1 MEIEGRLVMK
11 LAVQSGRSAK
21 GDWAKQEFVIEY
33 QEGNFPTKACF
44 SVWGADKVKD
54 LDKYNIGDQIK
65 VAFNISSREFNG
77 KWYTDLRAWRISPA
91 GQAYTAPAQGYAG
104 TGQGYAAPAQT
115 GPGYGSMPAQNQ
127 GYGNYGTQ
135 GGYNDVPAGFAPSYG
150 QQGSYG
156 QQAPAPSLDD
166 MPGDDLPF

>member
-1 MEIEGRLVMK
+1 MK
-11 LAVQSGRSAK
+11 LAVQSGTSAK
-21 GDWAKQEFVIEY
+21 GNWAKQEFVIEY

-44 SVWGADKVKD
+44 SVWGAEKVKD
-54 LDKYNIGDQIK
+54 LEKFNVGDQIK

-91 GQAYTAPAQGYAG
+91 GQGYAG
-104 TGQGYAAPAQT
+104 QAGAS
-115 GPGYGSMPAQNQ
+115 GYGSTPPQNQ
-127 GYGNYGTQ
+127 GYGNYGNK

-150 QQGSYG
+150 QQ
-156 QQAPAPSLDD
+156 APAPSIDD

>member
-1 MEIEGRLVMK
+1 MKIIMEIEGRLEMK
-11 LAVQSGRSAK
+11 LAVQSGTSAK
-21 GDWAKQEFVIEY
+21 GNWAKQEFVIEY

-44 SVWGADKVKD
+44 SVWGAEKVKD
-54 LDKYNIGDQIK
+54 LEKFNVGDQIK

-91 GQAYTAPAQGYAG
+91 GQGYAG
-104 TGQGYAAPAQT
+104 QAGAS
-115 GPGYGSMPAQNQ
+115 GYGSTPPQNQ
-127 GYGNYGTQ
+127 GYGNYGNK

-150 QQGSYG
+150 QQ
-156 QQAPAPSLDD
+156 APAPSIDD

>member
-1 MEIEGRLVMK
+1 MK
-11 LAVQSGRSAK
+11 LALQSGRSAK

-54 LDKYNIGDQIK
+54 LEKYNVGDQIK

-91 GQAYTAPAQGYAG
+91 GQAYAAPAQGYAG
-104 TGQGYAAPAQT
+104 AGQGYAAPAQ
-115 GPGYGSMPAQNQ
+115 GAPGYGSMPAQTQGYGSQ
-127 GYGNYGTQ
+127 GYGNAGQ
-135 GGYNDVPAGFAPSYG
+135 GGYNDVPAGFAP
-150 QQGSYG
+150 SYG

>member
-1 MEIEGRLVMK
+1 MK

-54 LDKYNIGDQIK
+54 LERYNVGDQIK

-91 GQAYTAPAQGYAG
+91 GQVNTSA
-104 TGQGYAAPAQT
+104 GQGYATPAQ
-115 GPGYGSMPAQNQ
+115 GSRGSVQQPGYGSQ
-127 GYGNYGTQ
+127 GYGNA
-135 GGYNDVPAGFAPSYG
+135 GGYNDLPAGFAP
-150 QQGSYG
+150 SYG

>member
-1 MEIEGRLVMK
+1 MEIEGRLEIK

-54 LDKYNIGDQIK
+54 LERYNVGDQIK

-91 GQAYTAPAQGYAG
+91 GQVNTAGRSLYPPAF
-104 TGQGYAAPAQT
+104 P
-115 GPGYGSMPAQNQ
+115 
-127 GYGNYGTQ
+127 
-135 GGYNDVPAGFAPSYG
+135 
-150 QQGSYG
+150 
-156 QQAPAPSLDD
+156 
-166 MPGDDLPF
+166 

>member
-1 MEIEGRLVMK
+1 MEIEGRLEIK

-21 GDWAKQEFVIEY
+21 GDWAKQEFVIED

-54 LDKYNIGDQIK
+54 LERYNVGDQIK

-91 GQAYTAPAQGYAG
+91 GQVNTAAGQGDAAPAQGSHG
-104 TGQGYAAPAQT
+104 SVQQ
-115 GPGYGSMPAQNQ
+115 PGYGSQ
-127 GYGNYGTQ
+127 GYGNA
-135 GGYNDVPAGFAPSYG
+135 GGYNDLPAGFAP
-150 QQGSYG
+150 SYG

>member
-1 MEIEGRLVMK
+1 MEIEGRLEIK
-11 LAVQSGRSAK
+11 LAVQRGRSAK

-54 LDKYNIGDQIK
+54 LERYNVGDQIK

-91 GQAYTAPAQGYAG
+91 GQVNTSA
-104 TGQGYAAPAQT
+104 GQGYAAPAQ
-115 GPGYGSMPAQNQ
+115 GSHGSVQQPGYGSQ
-127 GYGNYGTQ
+127 GYGNA
-135 GGYNDVPAGFAPSYG
+135 GGYNDLPAGFAP
-150 QQGSYG
+150 SYG